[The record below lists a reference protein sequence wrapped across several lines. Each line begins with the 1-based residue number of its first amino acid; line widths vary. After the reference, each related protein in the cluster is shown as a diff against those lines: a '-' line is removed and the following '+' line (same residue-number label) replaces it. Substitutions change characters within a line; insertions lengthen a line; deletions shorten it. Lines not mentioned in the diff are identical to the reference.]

1 MRRQIVSTT
10 QKENH
15 VRKESPRR
23 HSRRLPGNCCL
34 KSSDHLSH
42 AGDIKVFRD
51 RLSSGITDE
60 KGTLIERLQT
70 FTIISTMRERTPF
83 PASFIDSL
91 PNLKV
96 LLTTGPGHA
105 SIDTAACAHPAR
117 RHPAR
122 RDPGARLGADP
133 GHYPQHRARR
143 CCSQGRRA
151 GTSLTAALK
160 GKTLEILRLGRL
172 GADTARVGARGFNMK
187 RLLHRFSQ
195 LRVRPL

>member
-1 MRRQIVSTT
+1 MQRQIVSTT

-23 HSRRLPGNCCL
+23 HSRRLPGNCSL

-60 KGTLIERLQT
+60 KGTLIERLQP
-70 FTIISTMRERTPF
+70 FTITSTMRERTPSA
-83 PASFIDSL
+83 ASFIDSL

-117 RHPAR
+117 RQPAR

-133 GHYPQHRARR
+133 GHHTQHRARR

-151 GTSLTAALK
+151 GDVVHGCAQGQDAGNFAA
-160 GKTLEILRLGRL
+160 GQAWGGHGAPGR
-172 GADTARVGARGFNMK
+172 GGST
-187 RLLHRFSQ
+187 
-195 LRVRPL
+195 